1 MTSFAVEILCNKHGF
16 ERFRVKIVKR
26 FNMPSN
32 IIMPEL
38 SQRPSIGE
46 IKCIYVGRGITN
58 KEVERFLL
66 DYFREKGML
75 ERIVKMR
82 MIT

>member
-1 MTSFAVEILCNKHGF
+1 MTSYAVEILCNKHGL

-32 IIMPEL
+32 IIIPEL
-38 SQRPSIGE
+38 SQRPTIGE
-46 IKCIYVGRGITN
+46 IKCIYVGRDISN
-58 KEVERFLL
+58 KEVEKFLVN
-66 DYFREKGML
+66 YFREKGML
-75 ERIVKMR
+75 ERIVKMH